1 VRIFVP
7 SKAEEGERF
16 GARPVML
23 CSEAAENDGAGVT
36 EAAEEV
42 RGAEVEARTPRGS
55 P

>member
-1 VRIFVP
+1 MRIFVP

-23 CSEAAENDGAGVT
+23 CSEPV
-36 EAAEEV
+36 EEV
-42 RGAEVEARTPRGS
+42 RGTEVEARTPRGS